1 MTKHTDYIN
10 LTNDELLTLAYTKDD
25 PSHLEIELAQR
36 LETAMQEVDELN
48 GESTSL
54 EEILSAVD
62 G

>member
-25 PSHLEIELAQR
+25 ASHLEIELAQR
-36 LETAMQEVDELN
+36 LEASMQEVDDLN
-48 GESTSL
+48 GEPTSL